1 MKFTCQKNDLY
12 EVLPNVG
19 KATSQKSPLE
29 ALAAIRLQAQGQSLQ
44 LTGYDLE
51 LGIRTEI
58 PAVCT
63 EEGVLLVD
71 SRLFSEVVRR
81 MPDGILNIETDDH
94 MKIMIQGGGTEY
106 QLAGMGA
113 EEYPELP
120 SIEQQQGA
128 VIPQNLLKNM
138 IEQTIYAVSTD
149 ETKPV
154 FTGELIELENGA
166 LNIVA
171 LDNYRM
177 ALRTEALSDQDT
189 MKFVVPAKALREI
202 QRLLEEDEKNE
213 NPCVIRLD
221 QHHAIFEIHRYV
233 VYTRLLAG
241 EFINYR
247 RSIPTTSKAEVTVNK
262 RELIESL
269 DRCSLL
275 ISEKNKTA
283 VRFQFEE
290 NCILI
295 SCQNVVGSVDDRIAC
310 DMTGEKMIVGFN
322 NRYLLEAVR
331 AVQSDRVRI
340 FLTAADRAVKVME
353 AEGDCS
359 VAVIMPVQVRR

>member
-1 MKFTCQKNDLY
+1 MKFTCQKADLC

-19 KATSQKSPLE
+19 KATSMKTPLE
-29 ALAAIRLQAQGQSLQ
+29 ALSAIRLEAKGQELE

-51 LGIRTEI
+51 LGIRTQI
-58 PAVCT
+58 PAVCL

-81 MPDGILNIETDDH
+81 MPDGILSIETDEH
-94 MKIMIQGGGTEY
+94 LKITIQGGGTEC
-106 QLAGMGA
+106 QLAGMNA
-113 EEYPELP
+113 DEYPELP

-138 IEQTIYAVSTD
+138 IDQTIYAVSLD

-154 FTGELIELENGA
+154 FTGEQIEIA
-166 LNIVA
+166 SDTLNIVA

-177 ALRTEALSDQDT
+177 ALRSEPLPNQEP

-202 QRLLEEDEKNE
+202 EHLLEEDEKNE
-213 NPCVIRLD
+213 NPCIIRLD
-221 QHHAIFEIHRYV
+221 QHHAIFEIHKYL

-241 EFINYR
+241 DFIDYR
-247 RSIPTTSKAEVTVNK
+247 RSIPVDQKAEVTVSR
-262 RELIESL
+262 RELIDSL
-269 DRCSLL
+269 ERCSLL

-290 NCILI
+290 DRVLI
-295 SCQNVVGSVDDRIAC
+295 SCQNVVGSVDDQISC
-310 DMTGEKMIVGFN
+310 DMTGEKMVIGFN

-340 FLTAADRAVKVME
+340 FLTAANRAVKVME
-353 AEGDCS
+353 ADGDGS
-359 VAVIMPVQVRR
+359 IAVIMPVQVRR